1 MTPVEGA
8 VPKTNW
14 SASKV
19 ELERKA
25 LTELTV
31 TIPRGSN
38 TPDPTSSAKA
48 ISPLP
53 LAKVRSKVPLT
64 VLLNAISPP
73 VFPVVVMV
81 EAPVAR
87 ITGLLKVILA
97 PSPTRPVPPPA
108 APPEALIVL
117 LLRVTDN
124 PPLELMVI
132 DPASPPSELFRELAP
147 PEVSMLAKPIVPV
160 LVVIERS
167 PPAPPAPALEAPP
180 SALILPVM
188 ETFPLT
194 PPIVIA
200 PAALPTPAL
209 FDAPVVSKSPAKVIV
224 PVPVAVIDTS
234 PESVPL
240 LDPAAVS
247 IVCAAAKS
255 TPPIPPVKVTA
266 PPAVSI
272 PAFRSKV
279 APSRVTLVVAPVAA
293 MAPSTCTSPPVPLE
307 RITTESRKDEV
318 STVINPVWAL
328 CPIVI
333 DVAPSAIAARSVSL
347 RSKVPAPPPTPI
359 VVPAVA
365 P

>member
-8 VPKTNW
+8 APKTNW

-19 ELERKA
+19 ALERKA

-38 TPDPTSSAKA
+38 TPDPTSSAKV

-53 LAKVRSKVPLT
+53 AAIVRSKVPLT

-124 PPLELMVI
+124 PPLELMAI
-132 DPASPPSELFRELAP
+132 APASPPLELFSVLAP
-147 PEVSMLAKPIVPV
+147 PEVLIFAKAMVPLV
-160 LVVIERS
+160 LV
-167 PPAPPAPALEAPP
+167 
-180 SALILPVM
+180 
-188 ETFPLT
+188 
-194 PPIVIA
+194 IVTA
-200 PAALPTPAL
+200 PAALPAPRL
-209 FDAPVVSKSPAKVIV
+209 FAAPVVTKFPVRLIV
-224 PVPVAVIDTS
+224 PTPDAVMATA

-240 LDPAAVS
+240 LAPAAVS

-279 APSRVTLVVAPVAA
+279 APCRVTLVVAPLAVIN
-293 MAPSTCTSPPVPLE
+293 PSTCTSPKVPLD
-307 RITTESRKDEV
+307 RMVTGSWNVDAF
-318 STVINPVWAL
+318 TVTRPVCNA
-328 CPIVI
+328 
-333 DVAPSAIAARSVSL
+333 
-347 RSKVPAPPPTPI
+347 
-359 VVPAVA
+359 
-365 P
+365 